1 MLNALTSPT
10 LQEITDILYLEEV
23 QSFPGK
29 LVFCQFYFF
38 KTKEI

>member
-29 LVFCQFYFF
+29 FVFCQFYIF
-38 KTKEI
+38 